1 MFAGGGDI
9 RPPPS
14 QWRVKRHRVN
24 NCLVSRS
31 SNDGDE
37 GTKSIVF
44 DTFLLMNEVGRSGYD
59 SFETEILSRM
69 TDGVVKDTIYN
80 DPLVMKFGAILHEKL
95 GVRGFNNIS

>member
-1 MFAGGGDI
+1 M
-9 RPPPS
+9 
-14 QWRVKRHRVN
+14 
-24 NCLVSRS
+24 SRS